1 MSIIFYSDLSKKGRK
16 DGTKDIGSDVS
27 TDEEDP
33 DDLSDE
39 EMELEEDDE
48 LAAEFRKEME
58 ELGDDSDG
66 NCLGFLFF
74 LKTLKCYK
82 LCSCVC
88 FYHFTFIPAL

>member
-1 MSIIFYSDLSKKGRK
+1 MHSLLSVDELYFLSMYMSIIFYSDLSKKGRK

-74 LKTLKCYK
+74 
-82 LCSCVC
+82 
-88 FYHFTFIPAL
+88 